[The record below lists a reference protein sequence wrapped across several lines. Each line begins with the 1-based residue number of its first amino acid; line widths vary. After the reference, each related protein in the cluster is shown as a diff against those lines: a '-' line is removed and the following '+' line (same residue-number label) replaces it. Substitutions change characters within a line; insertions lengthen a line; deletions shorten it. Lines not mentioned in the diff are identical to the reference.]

1 MTADLIELRVV
12 SRRAEALD
20 IVSIELRDTEDRA
33 LPAFTPGAHLEF
45 VLDGGNGTPIVRS
58 YSICSD
64 PRDRQR
70 YVVAVSRNDAGNGG
84 SIAMHELLSKG
95 TKVFVHAPRNNFELL
110 PDATRYRFIAG
121 GIGIT
126 PILSMVHW
134 CVRNRK
140 AWTLL
145 YCARGA
151 HRTAFYEQLSCHGRA
166 VRFHFSASN
175 GHTDFMSAM
184 SAPQPGE
191 HVYCCGPDG
200 LMHAVKAAGA
210 HWPVSALHFEWF
222 AAPQTE
228 MQICERSFEVVLR
241 RSGTRLTVPAGK
253 SILDVLERHGVD
265 VPYSCR
271 EGLCRTCEVSICSG
285 EAEHF
290 DYVLSD
296 EERRSQHSLMVCVSR
311 ATTSE
316 LELDL

>member
-1 MTADLIELRVV
+1 MTSDLMELRIV

-20 IVSIELRDTEDRA
+20 IVSIELRDTEERL
-33 LPAFTPGAHLEF
+33 LPAFAPGAHLEF
-45 VLDGGNGTPIVRS
+45 LLDVGTGTPIVRS

-64 PRDRQR
+64 PADRQR

-84 SIAMHELLSKG
+84 SIAMHELLGKG
-95 TKVFVHAPRNNFELL
+95 TKVLVRCPRNNFELV

-134 CVRNRK
+134 CVRKGK

-151 HRTAFYEQLSCHGRA
+151 HRAAFYEQLSSHGCA
-166 VRFHFSASN
+166 VRFHFSEAD
-175 GHTDFMSAM
+175 GHADFMSAM

-200 LMHAVKAAGA
+200 LMHAVKTAGS
-210 HWPVSALHFEWF
+210 HWPGNALHFEWF
-222 AAPQTE
+222 SAPATGSE
-228 MQICERSFEVVLR
+228 TGERQFEVVLR
-241 RSGTRLTVPAGK
+241 HSGRRLIVPAGK
-253 SILDVLERHGVD
+253 SILDVLETNGVD
-265 VPYSCR
+265 VPFSCR

-285 EAEHF
+285 EAQHF

-296 EERRSQHSLMVCVSR
+296 EERRSQRSLMVCVSR
-311 ATTSE
+311 AATSE